1 MDNSSSHVNPL
12 ANPKGIKLVC
22 HLCDK
27 PARIQCSDC
36 RVTYYCNSEHQTTDW
51 RGIHS
56 HVCKLL
62 ASLRA
67 PFPYAN
73 SATERK
79 NQHKQRQQTRDNIT
93 NISLTEARKHLHN
106 GDHAIAFPPSLLA
119 LKLLTETH
127 GLAHLQLTPALLLL
141 AQCSLGQ
148 GHLRNAEQFLSQ
160 AQWTILQNHEA
171 TPVLRSQL
179 FRNLGLLATA
189 KGDYTGARR
198 HLAEDIYQS
207 SLASG
212 THSIQ
217 TVGGLYH
224 LGDVFLK
231 ENKPLVAFSFFEEVV
246 MIWLSHLD
254 DVLQDIIRVSKLS
267 SSVFSLP
274 GETIDP
280 FKTNKMGT

>member
-36 RVTYYCNSEHQTTDW
+36 RVTYYCNSEHQTADW
-51 RGIHS
+51 KGIHS

-141 AQCSLGQ
+141 AQCSLGDQ
-148 GHLRNAEQFLSQ
+148 QLQSKLINNETFE
-160 AQWTILQNHEA
+160 TIL
-171 TPVLRSQL
+171 
-179 FRNLGLLATA
+179 
-189 KGDYTGARR
+189 
-198 HLAEDIYQS
+198 
-207 SLASG
+207 
-212 THSIQ
+212 
-217 TVGGLYH
+217 
-224 LGDVFLK
+224 
-231 ENKPLVAFSFFEEVV
+231 
-246 MIWLSHLD
+246 
-254 DVLQDIIRVSKLS
+254 
-267 SSVFSLP
+267 
-274 GETIDP
+274 
-280 FKTNKMGT
+280 